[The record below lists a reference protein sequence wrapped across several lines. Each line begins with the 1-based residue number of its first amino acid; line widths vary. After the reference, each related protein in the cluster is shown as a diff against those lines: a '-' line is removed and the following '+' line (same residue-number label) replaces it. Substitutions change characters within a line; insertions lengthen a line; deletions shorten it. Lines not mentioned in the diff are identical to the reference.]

1 MMLFWTSAEL
11 LLVSLHPVTC
21 RPVMAVLLLSVRPF
35 PSWPPAG
42 QVDRPQGLRQC

>member
-35 PSWPPAG
+35 PSWPQRG
-42 QVDRPQGLRQC
+42 RLTGRKG